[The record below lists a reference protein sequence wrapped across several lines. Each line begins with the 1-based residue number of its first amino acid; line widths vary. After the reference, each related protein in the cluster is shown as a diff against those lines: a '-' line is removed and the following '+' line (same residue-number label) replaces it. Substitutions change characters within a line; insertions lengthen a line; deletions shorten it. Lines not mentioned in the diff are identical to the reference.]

1 VGRDRRDRRCGRVAH
16 WLDPRHVEEIQEV
29 SMGAVTDS
37 DRSNRIVLAVIAILG
52 AVLCLIGWYRYL
64 T

>member
-1 VGRDRRDRRCGRVAH
+1 
-16 WLDPRHVEEIQEV
+16 
-29 SMGAVTDS
+29 MGAVTDS

-64 T
+64 P